1 MNREQTIKKHI
12 ATRVC
17 AAVMGLTT
25 LVLTTPVSAAQTALL
40 SCDWKRTVWIIKPG
54 TPAEYRHDQFSGN
67 VAVDF
72 DNKKVHLEPILTRLP
87 SDRRGVFSCGW
98 MEAYLVGLRGSLLES
113 VARLT
118 PKTSKR
124 IDERYRC
131 IAVDGGGLRSS
142 LQGQALD
149 MGALRARWVQG
160 PVDDRSPR

>member
-1 MNREQTIKKHI
+1 MQSD
-12 ATRVC
+12 
-17 AAVMGLTT
+17 LFFY
-25 LVLTTPVSAAQTALL
+25 LV
-40 SCDWKRTVWIIKPG
+40 IG
-54 TPAEYRHDQFSGN
+54 
-67 VAVDF
+67 VAVIILGLSKGGFAGVGMISTPMLALVVGPIAAAGLIFPILIIQDVIAVAMYRRTF
-72 DNKKVHLEPILTRLP
+72 DRQILTRLP

-149 MGALRARWVQG
+149 MGALRARWVRG